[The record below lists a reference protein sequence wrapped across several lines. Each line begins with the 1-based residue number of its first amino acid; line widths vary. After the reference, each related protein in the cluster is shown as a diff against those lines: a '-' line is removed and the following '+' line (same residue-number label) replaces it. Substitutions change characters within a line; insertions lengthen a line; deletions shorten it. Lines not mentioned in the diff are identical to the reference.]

1 MLVASVFFGLSQI
14 YVAAVA
20 WLVLSLD
27 FKTSIMGLF
36 DYRPWRLLVV
46 INALPGL
53 AAVLG
58 LWFFPESP
66 KYHMAQVRHAQGL
79 TELQLFLKIRTGSQ
93 KRWRVLFGSTQ
104 KTPGIQRMISQLNNS
119 KSKKHPPLSALIA
132 SLY

>member
-1 MLVASVFFGLSQI
+1 MLVASTFFGLSQI

-79 TELQLFLKIRTGSQ
+79 TELQPF
-93 KRWRVLFGSTQ
+93 FFF
-104 KTPGIQRMISQLNNS
+104 
-119 KSKKHPPLSALIA
+119 
-132 SLY
+132 